1 MAAVKTPSYWES
13 RLSESEKVREY
24 EALKRR
30 WVSEHP
36 NATPE
41 EFEAFIRWLC
51 KWLRF

>member
-36 NATPE
+36 NATPKE
-41 EFEAFIRWLC
+41 YEAAIREIAERI
-51 KWLRF
+51 RF